1 MKYVVTGIVPVKIEV
16 DATSE
21 KDALI
26 QASSQFDLEEFVSYG
41 KAEAQF
47 KKAVIQEEAEEEES
61 DFNEEEE
68 DED

>member
-1 MKYVVTGIVPVKIEV
+1 MKYIVTGFVPVKIEV

-26 QASSQFDLEEFVSYG
+26 QAATQFDLEEFVSYG

-47 KKAVIQEEAEEEES
+47 KKAVIQEESDEDES
-61 DFNEEEE
+61 DFNEEED
-68 DED
+68 DEE

>member
-1 MKYVVTGIVPVKIEV
+1 MKYVVTGFVLVKIEV

-26 QASSQFDLEEFVSYG
+26 EAASQFDLEEFVSYG

-47 KKAVIQEEAEEEES
+47 KKAVIQEESDVEES
-61 DFNEEEE
+61 DLIE
-68 DED
+68 DEDDEE